1 MRNLSSLFRIFA
13 VPVISVFLFACGGGG
28 GGSNGGGSVATLS
41 PAGTGTVTLLVTDA
55 PNDDF
60 NAINLTVIKAELL
73 SDSGSVTLFSGEK
86 TFDLL
91 QLANV
96 TEIFS
101 VTHIAP
107 GTFNKIRLTL
117 TKVELVKKDGTRVF
131 PKLPGNGKLDLNP
144 RGSFVVTAGATVLIQ
159 LDMDAEMSVKPVS
172 TGQGEEYEFRPV
184 VFVKIVTDK
193 FGTKLVRLRGTVNN
207 LDALAG
213 TFEICRIEVQGLFLD
228 DDDKDGKPYC
238 VMVDTAQAPA
248 SFFDING
255 DPTNIDNLEKGDIV
269 TAVGRFA
276 FDGVTI
282 ASSKSK
288 EDGDDGS
295 KDSNSHDDNSS
306 DGSSNDDDSSDDNND
321 RRKMVLIAEVVWQ
334 GDFVAVNGTAR
345 SEVTTDTDKGTWFKF
360 EVLPGQGYVF
370 GAPIPVIL
378 QDGTKLFSRAGLPL
392 DSTAIQDGVR
402 AKVDGV
408 FQDKLND
415 LKAALIT
422 LDVKATQ
429 LQLIGT
435 IGTVA
440 DDFSS
445 MTLLTDIGDRCVLI
459 DTRTSGTQI
468 FETSLGD
475 DDTIQFDQMAASDL
489 KSGQMAN
496 VFGDS
501 DITGCLKAET
511 IIYEVEGATIPV
523 QPLP

>member
-1 MRNLSSLFRIFA
+1 MSSLSRLFRIFT
-13 VPVISVFLFACGGGG
+13 VPVITVFLFACGGGG
-28 GGSNGGGSVATLS
+28 GGSSSGGEVATLS
-41 PAGTGTVTLLVTDA
+41 PAGTGTVALLVTDA

-60 NAINLTVIKAELL
+60 DAINLTVIKAELL
-73 SDSGSVTLFSGEK
+73 SDSGSATLFSGEK

-91 QLANV
+91 QLVNV

-101 VTHIAP
+101 VTHITP

-117 TKVELVKKDGTRVF
+117 TRVELVKKDGTRIF

-159 LDMDAEMSVKPVS
+159 LDMDAEMSVRMVG
-172 TGQGEEYEFRPV
+172 TGQGDEYEFRPV

-207 LDALAG
+207 LDTLKG
-213 TFEICRIEVQGLFLD
+213 TFDICRIKVQGLLLD
-228 DDDKDGKPYC
+228 DDEEDGKPYC
-238 VMVDTAQAPA
+238 VMVDIAQAPA

-255 DPTNIDNLEKGDIV
+255 DPTNINNLENSDTV

-282 ASSKSK
+282 ASSKNK

-295 KDSNSHDDNSS
+295 HDNNSHDDNSS
-306 DGSSNDDDSSDDNND
+306 DDSSSDDDSSDDNSPGNL
-321 RRKMVLIAEVVWQ
+321 VLVAEVVWQ
-334 GDFVAVNGTAR
+334 GDFAEVNGIAR
-345 SEVTTDTDKGTWFKF
+345 SEVTTDADKGTWFKF
-360 EVLPGQGYVF
+360 EVSPGQGYVF
-370 GAPIPVIL
+370 DAPIPVIL
-378 QDGTKLFSRAGLPL
+378 QKGTKLFNRAGLPL
-392 DSTAIQDGVR
+392 DNTAIQDDVR

-408 FQDKLND
+408 FQAKLND
-415 LKAALIT
+415 LRAALII
-422 LDVKATQ
+422 LDVDATQ
-429 LQLIGT
+429 LQLIGS

-445 MTLLTDIGDRCVLI
+445 MILLTDSGDRCVLI

-475 DDTIQFDQMAASDL
+475 DDTIQFDQKAASDL
-489 KSGQMAN
+489 RSGQMAN

-511 IIYEVEGATIPV
+511 IIYEVGGASVPV

>member
-1 MRNLSSLFRIFA
+1 MRSLSRLFRFIA
-13 VPVISVFLFACGGGG
+13 VSVVTLFLFACGGGG
-28 GGSNGGGSVATLS
+28 GGSNGGGGVATLS

-60 NAINLTVIKAELL
+60 DAINLTVIKAELL

-91 QLANV
+91 RLANV

-101 VTHIAP
+101 VTHITP

-117 TKVELVKKDGTRVF
+117 TKVELVKKDGSRVF

-144 RGSFVVTAGATVLIQ
+144 RGSFVVAAGATVLIQ
-159 LDMDAEMSVKPVS
+159 LDMDAEMSVKVTS
-172 TGQGEEYEFRPV
+172 TAQGDKYEFRPV
-184 VFVKIVTDK
+184 VFVKIVTDQ
-193 FGTKLVRLRGTVNN
+193 FGTRLVRLRGTVNN
-207 LDALAG
+207 LDTVAG
-213 TFEICRIEVQGLFLD
+213 TFDVCRIEVQGLLLD
-228 DDDKDGKPYC
+228 DDEGDGKPYC

-255 DPTNIDNLEKGDIV
+255 DPTNINNLENSDIV

-276 FDGVTI
+276 FDGATI
-282 ASSKSK
+282 ASSKNNK
-288 EDGDDGS
+288 HGDDGS
-295 KDSNSHDDNSS
+295 KDSKSHDDNSS
-306 DGSSNDDDSSDDNND
+306 DDSSSDDDSSDDNND
-321 RRKMVLIAEVVWQ
+321 RGNLVLNAEVVWQ
-334 GDFVAVNGTAR
+334 GDFAEVNGIAR
-345 SEVTTDTDKGTWFKF
+345 SEVTTDADKGTWFKF
-360 EVLPGQGYVF
+360 EVLPGQGYAF

-378 QDGTKLFSRAGLPL
+378 QKGTKLFNRAGLPL
-392 DSTAIQDGVR
+392 DNTAIQDDVR

-415 LKAALIT
+415 LRAALII
-422 LDVKATQ
+422 LDVEATQ
-429 LQLIGT
+429 LQLIGS

-445 MTLLTDIGDRCVLI
+445 MTLQTDIGDRCVLI

-475 DDTIQFDQMAASDL
+475 DDTIQFDQKAASDL

-501 DITGCLKAET
+501 GITGCLKAET
-511 IIYEVEGATIPV
+511 IIYEVEGA
-523 QPLP
+523 